1 MNPTTDQP
9 SQLSDEEKIAGA
21 EYIRDTYLPIPHY
34 FVKDMLGCETWSVQD
49 QIVQSVF
56 KNKYTAVKTC
66 NAIGKS
72 FIAARIV
79 VAYLMLHPGSI
90 VVTTAP
96 TWRQVTDVLWREI
109 GTAVKKSKLKLTD
122 QQVNQAGLNIDTDWY
137 AVGLSTKRPEN
148 FFGYHADNIL
158 VVVDEAGGVE
168 EPIFKGVAAITPNVN
183 ARVLLIGNPTEPSG
197 TFFDAFN
204 KPELGYNCITVSAFD
219 SPNFISTGIRDI
231 ETLLEKF
238 TPPEGVKQSDWI
250 NQVNAELNKRMDK
263 NFTGLISPSVVFS
276 RYFEWGA
283 DSPAWQALIMG
294 EFPSQASQSLIPT
307 NLVKMAM
314 NMYGTDKESGM
325 SYAELSGW
333 TIPSGPPSHGQD
345 MARFGDDS
353 NVNFPRRGGWVEQA
367 IVWNKVDLMESANRI
382 LNIIDPMDDSLVLNI
397 DDTGNGG
404 GTTDRLRQISREK
417 MNSGQPSH
425 RYTVNA
431 YNFSSKDFMNDE
443 DKEKYHDITSFL
455 YWNLRTQFLNKAI
468 ALYEDKQLFAELV
481 GRRWF
486 INKSGKIQV
495 ESKQEYKE
503 RSGGKSPDRSDALA
517 LAFAPRRMGSWKD
530 TTIDKTRQEQQ
541 TKRTYREKTT
551 IAPST
556 NTRY

>member
-1 MNPTTDQP
+1 MD
-9 SQLSDEEKIAGA
+9 SQALSDEQKI
-21 EYIRDTYLPIPHY
+21 EIVQYVVDTYLPHPHY
-34 FVKDMLGCETWSVQD
+34 YIKDILGCKTWNVQD
-49 QIVQSVF
+49 EIVKSVF

-72 FIAARIV
+72 YIAARIV
-79 VAYLMLHPGSI
+79 VAYLMLNPSSI

-109 GTAVKKSKLKLTD
+109 GTAVKKSKFKLTD
-122 QQVNQAGLNIDTDWY
+122 AEVNQAGLNIDTNWF
-137 AVGLSTKRPEN
+137 AVGVSTKRPEN

-168 EPIFKGVAAITPNVN
+168 EPIFRGVAAITPNAN
-183 ARVLLIGNPTEPSG
+183 ARVLLIGNPTDPSG

-219 SPNFISTGIRDI
+219 SPNFISTGIRTVED
-231 ETLLEKF
+231 LLEAF
-238 TPPEGVKQSDWI
+238 TPPEGEKQADWTRK
-250 NQVNAELNKRMDK
+250 VNAELESRMDK
-263 NFTGLISPSVVFS
+263 TFTGLISPSVVYS
-276 RYFEWGA
+276 RYFEWGT

-294 EFPSQASQSLIPT
+294 EFPSQAAQSLIPT

-314 NMYGTDKESGM
+314 NMYGTDKDSGKT
-325 SYAELSGW
+325 YAELSGW
-333 TIPSGPPSHGQD
+333 EIPSGPPSHGQD

-353 NVNFPRRGGWVEQA
+353 NVNYPRRGGWVEKA
-367 IVWNKVDLMESANRI
+367 IVWNKVDLMESATRI
-382 LNIIDPMDDSLVLNI
+382 LNVIDPMDDSLVLNI

-404 GTTDRLRQISREK
+404 GTTDRLRQISRER

-425 RYTVNA
+425 RYTINA
-431 YNFSSKDFMNDE
+431 YNFSSKDFMNEE

-468 ALYEDKQLFAELV
+468 ALHEDKQLFTELV

-503 RSGGKSPDRSDALA
+503 RTGGKSPDRSDSLA
-517 LAFAPRRMGSWKD
+517 LSFAPRRTGNWRD
-530 TTIDKTRQEQQ
+530 VTIDRTKQEVE
-541 TKRTYREKTT
+541 TKRTYHEKTT
-551 IAPST
+551 IAPT
-556 NTRY
+556 MNTRY